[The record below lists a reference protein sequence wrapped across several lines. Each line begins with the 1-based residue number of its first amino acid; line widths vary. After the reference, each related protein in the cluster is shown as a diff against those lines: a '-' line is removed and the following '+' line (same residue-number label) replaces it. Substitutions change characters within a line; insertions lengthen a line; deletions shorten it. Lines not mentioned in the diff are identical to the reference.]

1 MKRDPMAKPKALRG
15 PRGPK
20 IVTLPPGPRSKAA
33 LARKEKFLT
42 NGVRVGLPIDVTWA
56 EGPLVRDADG
66 NVYVDLGGGIG
77 VQTIGHRPPSV
88 VRAAKNQLDQL
99 THISF
104 MVATY
109 GPYLDLAERMA
120 DICPPGLNK
129 SIFVN
134 SGSEAIENAV
144 KIARAS
150 TRRPWLVSFKTA
162 FHGRTL
168 LTISLTGKEKPYRE
182 GFGPLVREVLLAD
195 YAYPYRDPEGR
206 SPSEVAKARVEEL
219 EGLINRPEV
228 AGQVAAI
235 LAEPVQGEGG
245 MIVPPKEFFPLL
257 RRLCD
262 DHGILLIDDEVQA
275 GAGRTG
281 TMWAIET
288 WDTVPDIL
296 VSGKAIGGGLPFGGV
311 TGKAAVMDA
320 PRPGSLGGTFGGNP
334 VVCAAALKA
343 IDEIE
348 KALPGTK
355 RLEARIRKRLDEMAQ
370 SHDRIGEARGLG
382 AMWALEFVKDRRS
395 KEPDVD
401 LAKAVQLA
409 GLRNGLI
416 LLTAGF
422 FNNCI
427 RLLPPI
433 NIPLPLMES
442 ALDLLEDSLDMALAG
457 KGS

>member
-1 MKRDPMAKPKALRG
+1 MAKRATRVV
-15 PRGPK
+15 RGPK
-20 IVTLPPGPRSKAA
+20 IVAVPPGPKSKAA
-33 LARKEKFLT
+33 LARKEKFIT
-42 NGVRVGLPIDVTWA
+42 NGVRVALPIDVAWA
-56 EGPLVRDADG
+56 EGPFVRDADG
-66 NVYVDLGGGIG
+66 NTYVDLGGGIG
-77 VQTIGHRPPSV
+77 VQTVGHRPPSV
-88 VRAAKNQLDQL
+88 IRAAKDELDRL
-99 THISF
+99 THTSF

-120 DICPPGLNK
+120 DICPSGLTK

-144 KIARAS
+144 KVARAA
-150 TRRPWLVSFKTA
+150 TKRPWLVSFKTA

-206 SPSEVAKARVEEL
+206 PPSEVAKVRVEEL
-219 EGLINRPEV
+219 ERLINRPEV

-262 DHGILLIDDEVQA
+262 EYGIVLIDDEVQA

-281 TMWAIET
+281 RMWAIEN
-288 WDTVPDIL
+288 WGTVPDVL
-296 VSGKAIGGGLPFGGV
+296 VSGKAVGGGLPFGGV
-311 TGKAAVMDA
+311 TGKPAVMDA

-348 KALPGTK
+348 RALPGAK
-355 RLEARIRKRLDEMAQ
+355 RLEALIRKRLDEMAE

-382 AMWALEFVKDRRS
+382 AMWALEFVKDRHT

-401 LAKAVQLA
+401 LTRAVQRA

-433 NIPLPLMES
+433 NIPLTLMDS
-442 ALDLLEDSLDMALAG
+442 ALDLLEDSLDMALEG
-457 KGS
+457 KAS

>member
-1 MKRDPMAKPKALRG
+1 MAKRPTRAA
-15 PRGPK
+15 RGPK
-20 IVTLPPGPRSKAA
+20 IATVPPGPKSKAA
-33 LARKEKFLT
+33 MARKEKFIT

-56 EGPLVRDADG
+56 EGPFVRDSDG

-77 VQTIGHRPPSV
+77 VQTVGHRPASV
-88 VRAAKNQLDQL
+88 IRAAKEQLDRL

-109 GPYLDLAERMA
+109 PAYLDLAERMA
-120 DICPPGLNK
+120 EIAPPGLTK
-129 SIFVN
+129 SIFLN

-144 KIARAS
+144 KISRVATKKA
-150 TRRPWLVSFKTA
+150 WLVSFKTA

-168 LTISLTGKEKPYRE
+168 LDISLTGKEKPYRE

-195 YAYPYRDPEGR
+195 YAYPYRDPQGR
-206 SPSEVAKARVEEL
+206 APAEVAKARVEEL
-219 EGLINRPEV
+219 ERLINQPEA
-228 AGQVAAI
+228 AGHVAAI

-262 DHGILLIDDEVQA
+262 QYGIVLIDDEVQA

-281 TMWAIET
+281 KMWAIEH
-288 WDTVPDIL
+288 WNTVPDIL

-311 TGKAAVMDA
+311 TGKPSVMDA
-320 PRPGSLGGTFGGNP
+320 PGPSSLGGTFGGNP
-334 VVCAAALKA
+334 VVCAVALEA
-343 IDEIE
+343 VDEIE
-348 KALPGTK
+348 KAIPGTK
-355 RLEARIRKRLDEMAQ
+355 KLESRIRKRLDEIAEG
-370 SHDRIGEARGLG
+370 HERVGEARGIG
-382 AMWALEFVKDRRS
+382 AMWALEFVKDRRT
-395 KEPDVD
+395 KEPDVE
-401 LAKAVQLA
+401 LARAVQMA
-409 GLRNGLI
+409 GLKNGLI

-422 FNNCI
+422 YNNCI

-433 NIPLPLMES
+433 NIPIPLMET

-457 KGS
+457 KGP

>member
-1 MKRDPMAKPKALRG
+1 MAKRTTRVV
-15 PRGPK
+15 RGPK
-20 IVTLPPGPRSKAA
+20 IVAVPPGPKSKAA
-33 LARKEKFLT
+33 MARKEKFIT
-42 NGVRVGLPIDVTWA
+42 NGVRIALPIDVAWA
-56 EGPLVRDADG
+56 EGPFVRDADG
-66 NVYVDLGGGIG
+66 NTYVDLGGGIG
-77 VQTIGHRPPSV
+77 VQTVGHRPPSV
-88 VRAAKNQLDQL
+88 IRAAKDELDRL

-144 KIARAS
+144 KVARAA
-150 TRRPWLVSFKTA
+150 TKKGWLVSFKTA

-281 TMWAIET
+281 KMWAIEN

-320 PRPGSLGGTFGGNP
+320 
-334 VVCAAALKA
+334 
-343 IDEIE
+343 
-348 KALPGTK
+348 
-355 RLEARIRKRLDEMAQ
+355 
-370 SHDRIGEARGLG
+370 
-382 AMWALEFVKDRRS
+382 
-395 KEPDVD
+395 
-401 LAKAVQLA
+401 
-409 GLRNGLI
+409 
-416 LLTAGF
+416 
-422 FNNCI
+422 
-427 RLLPPI
+427 
-433 NIPLPLMES
+433 
-442 ALDLLEDSLDMALAG
+442 
-457 KGS
+457 